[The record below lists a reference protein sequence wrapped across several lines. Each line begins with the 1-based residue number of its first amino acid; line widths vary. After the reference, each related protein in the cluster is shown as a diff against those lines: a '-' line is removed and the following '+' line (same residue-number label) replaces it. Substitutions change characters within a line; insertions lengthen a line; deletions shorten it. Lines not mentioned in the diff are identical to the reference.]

1 MSCPSGQGDYAAMT
15 TIVIISNVALAL
27 FLIAALVILVGVIRK
42 NRQKLMK
49 TLYEIESNRL
59 MRDLLTQTKYQDP
72 RRLAQ
77 FEAKVFSQYGEDG
90 IIAEIFRRIGATNR
104 YFVEFG
110 SADGLENNTVFLLR
124 QGWSGLWMDGN
135 KALIER
141 VKLRFATEIGAK
153 RLIACETFITAENI
167 ERLFSDNGVPAEF
180 DLLSIDIDR
189 NDYYVWKSIE
199 TYRPRVVVI
208 EYNAI
213 FPPGVQWVIEY
224 NPGEQWDGTSNFGAS
239 LSALES
245 LGRLKGY
252 SLVGCNIAGINAF
265 FVRTDLLQE
274 KFCSPFTAEN
284 HYEPPCYWMTWGGH
298 PRSP

>member
-1 MSCPSGQGDYAAMT
+1 
-15 TIVIISNVALAL
+15 
-27 FLIAALVILVGVIRK
+27 
-42 NRQKLMK
+42 MK

-59 MRDLLTQTKYQDP
+59 MRGLLTQTKYQDS

-90 IIAEIFRRIGATNR
+90 IIAEIFRRIGTTNR

-110 SADGLENNTVFLLR
+110 SADGMENNTVFLLR

-135 KALIER
+135 KAAIAR
-141 VKLRFATEIGAK
+141 ARWRFAPEIGAK
-153 RLIACETFITAENI
+153 RLTAEATFITAENI
-167 ERLFSDNGVPAEF
+167 EHLFSANSVPLEF

-189 NDYYVWKSIE
+189 NDYYIWKAFE
-199 TYRPRVVVI
+199 TYRPRAVVI

-213 FPPGVQWVIEY
+213 FPPGVEWVIEY
-224 NPGEQWDGTSNFGAS
+224 NQGEQWDGTSNFGAS

-245 LGRLKGY
+245 LARMKGY
-252 SLVGCNIAGINAF
+252 SLVGCNIAGVNAF